1 MALIRCPECNH
12 EISDT
17 AKFCPNCGYVMKQ
30 EEPVDPEPTQPE
42 PVEEPE
48 KVTAPKPKKERKP
61 KPDKK
66 SVIWGLAGL
75 LFTCI
80 GGLSDP
86 PIIVYVASAIAIII
100 GIFNLV
106 KHPRWKPLSVVV
118 IILSL
123 LSIGTYVFIGNKN
136 SQWNAVEHL
145 GLKFDVP
152 GYYHLEDTTDGSIW
166 YESDPA
172 GVHLYYINGFS
183 FQEGDEE
190 WIIDKLSLVWGGLSK
205 KYTTLDKTASGD
217 TVYTTKYS
225 GKLSGDDVNGEISI
239 LPYADKGTYV
249 FVYLEYPCD
258 KKYEENYHK
267 TLQSITSSKETLPN
281 VQIAMKEITVGDM
294 HINVPE
300 YFELDSDVSTD
311 DYVRYGDSFSHI
323 DISFR
328 DCTGIDES
336 VLKTSATELLSD
348 STSYSQFNNN
358 ETINIENVT
367 SHDKDNDWYAFST
380 YTVSGAHIGKGN
392 TIMYFNKMHQEMYV
406 VELYGSYI
414 ASGFCN
420 KFHDILQ
427 SIKFDQPSSSI
438 KELADGF
445 ESFMNK
451 YIDFMVSV
459 KNKNSLS
466 ALSEYTQLLAEYSD
480 WMTKINKVDTSQ
492 LSDTDAAYF
501 MEVYARVMGKLAS
514 AGLSN

>member
-1 MALIRCPECNH
+1 MASKYCPECSH
-12 EISDT
+12 EVSDT
-17 AKFCPNCGYVMKQ
+17 AKFCTNCGCALKT
-30 EEPVDPEPTQPE
+30 EESVQPE
-42 PVEEPE
+42 PVKESE
-48 KVTAPKPKKERKP
+48 KVKDSKPKKEKKP

-66 SVIWGLAGL
+66 SVIWGLVGL
-75 LFTCI
+75 LFACI
-80 GGLSDP
+80 GGFSDP
-86 PIIVYVASAIAIII
+86 PIIVYIASAIAVII

-123 LSIGTYVFIGNKN
+123 YSIGFNVFIANKN
-136 SQWNAVEHL
+136 SQWNTVEHL

-183 FQEGDEE
+183 FQEGDDD
-190 WIIDKLSLVWGGLSK
+190 WIIDKLNLVWGSLSK
-205 KYTTLDKTASGD
+205 KSTTLDKTANGD

-225 GKLSGDDVNGEISI
+225 GKLSGEDVNGEISI

-258 KKYEENYHK
+258 KKYEKNYHK
-267 TLQSITSSKETLPN
+267 TLQSITSSVETLPN
-281 VQIAMKEITVGDM
+281 VQVTMKEITVGNM
-294 HINVPE
+294 HIDVPE

-323 DISFR
+323 DISFK
-328 DCTGIDES
+328 DCTGIDDSELRTQLTEK
-336 VLKTSATELLSD
+336 LKDT
-348 STSYSQFNNN
+348 TSYDQFTEG

-367 SHDKDNDWYAFST
+367 SHDRNDDWYVFST

-392 TIMYFNKMHQEMYV
+392 MIIYFNNMHKEIYII
-406 VELYGSYI
+406 ELYGGYI
-414 ASGFCN
+414 ASGYCN

-427 SIKFDQPSSSI
+427 SIKFDQPSSNI

-451 YIDFMVSV
+451 YIDFMLAV
-459 KNKNSLS
+459 KNKSSMS
-466 ALSEYTQLLAEYSD
+466 ALSEYTQLLAEYAD
-480 WMTKINKVDTSQ
+480 WMTKINNVDTTK
-492 LSDTDAAYF
+492 LSETDAAYF
-501 MEVYARVMGKLAS
+501 LEVYARVMGKLAS